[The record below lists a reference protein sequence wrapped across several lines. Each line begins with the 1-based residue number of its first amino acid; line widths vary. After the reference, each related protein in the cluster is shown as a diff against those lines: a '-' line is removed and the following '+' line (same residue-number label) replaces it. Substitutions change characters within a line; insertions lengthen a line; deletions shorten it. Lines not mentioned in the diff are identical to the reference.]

1 MIRIALDLDD
11 VLFNFTK
18 AYNDRFCKQKTYR
31 ENKTITRNVQKLRKD
46 KEFWENLPKLRDIKG
61 FVPELYCTK
70 RISSK
75 TYTKNALKKHGFPNK
90 PVYQVLTQGANK
102 ADYIKGRADVLVD
115 DSWFNVKQ
123 ALSVGFPAIL
133 ITTPENKT
141 IKCKYRI
148 EDLSINEI
156 LPVYNKVVKD
166 ITNKRLPKY
175 VKI

>member
-70 RISSK
+70 RVSSK
-75 TYTKNALKKHGFPNK
+75 KYTKNALDKHGFPK
-90 PVYQVLTQGANK
+90 RPVYQVLIQSANK
-102 ADYIKGRADVLVD
+102 ANYIKGRADVLID

-133 ITTPENKT
+133 ITTPENKK
-141 IKCKYRI
+141 INCKYRI
-148 EDLSINEI
+148 QDLSINEI
-156 LPVYNKVVKD
+156 LHVYDKIVKD
-166 ITNKRLPKY
+166 IKNKTLPKN